1 MGNAVWKVNWKDQLA
16 DTYTYGSE
24 IIFNADGSV
33 SFSNELMPPGTVIHR
48 WYSKTNYQAKR
59 IEPSLPM
66 IDGER
71 PYSLTLNVLKNSESG
86 DSLLIRINFY
96 DRYDNFADSIIIR
109 EKKAFFKPSVK
120 TYSYNIELINGGNA
134 DFTFNSFILEEVSE
148 KEFDEEQKRIEKIRE
163 ASYKSE
169 KKWRK
174 SKEPHGRRT
183 EKPDR
188 GAKAK
193 VSKR

>member
-1 MGNAVWKVNWKDQLA
+1 MGRDSWTVKWKDQLS
-16 DTYTYGSE
+16 DTYTYGSK
-24 IIFNADGSV
+24 IKFHANGSV
-33 SFSNELMPPGTVIHR
+33 SFSNSLMPPGTVIHR
-48 WYSKTNYQAKR
+48 WYSKTNYQQKR

-71 PYSLTLNVLKNSESG
+71 PYLLTLNASENPSLR

-96 DRYDNFADSIIIR
+96 DRYDVFADSIIIR

-120 TYSYNIELINGGNA
+120 TYSYEIELINGGSA
-134 DFTFNSFILEEVSE
+134 DFTFNSLILEEVSE
-148 KEFDEEQKRIEKIRE
+148 KEFDEEQKRIEKIKE

-174 SKEPHGRRT
+174 NKEPNGRRI
-183 EKPDR
+183 KGSD
-188 GAKAK
+188 GGSKAK
-193 VSKR
+193 ISKR